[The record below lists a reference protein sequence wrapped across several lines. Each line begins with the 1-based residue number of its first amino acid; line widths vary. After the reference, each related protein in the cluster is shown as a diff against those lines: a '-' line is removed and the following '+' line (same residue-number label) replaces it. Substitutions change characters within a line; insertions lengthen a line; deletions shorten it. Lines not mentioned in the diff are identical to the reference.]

1 MRVIS
6 HTSAP
11 GWLSPSFLSNSTNK
25 APRQHNQVWCDLTL
39 GQTVVANEMLTAD
52 KDHKLRKQ
60 AEWPTPWDWGKGQ
73 STGCGLPCSKGPLI
87 HKMTLQSG
95 YTGDSFQPRS
105 LLEEKN
111 PKSQQWRL
119 GEWGYIHSVKKQSTC
134 SAYVQIKKGE
144 TKYPQTLVVRTA
156 GFVALGAAEGNRC
169 ERGASRQDDPGT
181 QGTAARASWGA
192 QQDKGAIL

>member
-1 MRVIS
+1 MRVLS

-25 APRQHNQVWCDLTL
+25 APRQHNQVWCDLIL
-39 GQTVVANEMLTAD
+39 GQIVVTNEMLTAD

-60 AEWPTPWDWGKGQ
+60 AEWPTPWDWDRGQ
-73 STGCGLPCSKGPLI
+73 STGCGLPCGKGPLI

-95 YTGDSFQPRS
+95 YTEDSFQPRS

-111 PKSQQWRL
+111 PNSQQWRL
-119 GEWGYIHSVKKQSTC
+119 GEWGYIHSVKEKQSTC
-134 SAYVQIKKGE
+134 SEYVQIKKGE
-144 TKYPQTLVVRTA
+144 TKYPQTLIVWTA

-169 ERGASRQDDPGT
+169 ERGASRQEDPGT
-181 QGTAARASWGA
+181 QGTA
-192 QQDKGAIL
+192 QQDKDAML